1 MTGKGISY
9 TQPETE
15 AHNADILKKTF
26 LLQLRP
32 DTCPPFF
39 LLGVLKNCC
48 HCYHPTPW
56 NRHGQGVWMGGGS
69 TFFYAEKR
77 AAATTFIPF
86 LSQNVRRRGKKQAE
100 EDHTPEKGDGYEHA
114 ETGNRTGNAK
124 PTEGQDTGCG
134 LTRPRLQPDK
144 TTVAARQYQS
154 YHPAELQFQPDGT
167 KVTILMKL

>member
-1 MTGKGISY
+1 MRRKGKEWERKGHTTYVSGEFRAH
-9 TQPETE
+9 PEASHKTPTTE
-15 AHNADILKKTF
+15 FCKTAATATTLF
-26 LLQLRP
+26 AETAMDRAFQGVVA
-32 DTCPPFF
+32 PPFF
-39 LLGVLKNCC
+39 IQKKGCC
-48 HCYHPTPW
+48 HH
-56 NRHGQGVWMGGGS
+56 
-69 TFFYAEKR
+69 
-77 AAATTFIPF
+77 
-86 LSQNVRRRGKKQAE
+86 VRKRGKKQAE

-134 LTRPRLQPDK
+134 LTRPRLQPDN

>member
-1 MTGKGISY
+1 MGKNGKGKDIPHTY
-9 TQPETE
+9 PENSVHTRKPHTKHLQQSF
-15 AHNADILKKTF
+15 AKLLPLLPPF
-26 LLQLRP
+26 LLK
-32 DTCPPFF
+32 PPWTGRFKGWWHHLF
-39 LLGVLKNCC
+39 L
-48 HCYHPTPW
+48 Y
-56 NRHGQGVWMGGGS
+56 R
-69 TFFYAEKR
+69 KR

-86 LSQNVRRRGKKQAE
+86 LSQNVRKRGKKQAE

-134 LTRPRLQPDK
+134 LTRPRLQPDN